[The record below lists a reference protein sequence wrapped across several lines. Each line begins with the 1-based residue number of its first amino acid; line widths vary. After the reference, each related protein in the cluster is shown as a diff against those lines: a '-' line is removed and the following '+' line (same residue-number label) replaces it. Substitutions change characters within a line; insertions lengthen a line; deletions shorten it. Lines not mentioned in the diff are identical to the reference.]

1 VLKNVVLNIL
11 LFKKMRSY
19 ILVDIVIN
27 SILSHS
33 PKTDEASIKDRNI
46 LIV

>member
-1 VLKNVVLNIL
+1 LVKIRLYLSPRRVRTVLGTRVT
-11 LFKKMRSY
+11 R
-19 ILVDIVIN
+19 
-27 SILSHS
+27 SHS